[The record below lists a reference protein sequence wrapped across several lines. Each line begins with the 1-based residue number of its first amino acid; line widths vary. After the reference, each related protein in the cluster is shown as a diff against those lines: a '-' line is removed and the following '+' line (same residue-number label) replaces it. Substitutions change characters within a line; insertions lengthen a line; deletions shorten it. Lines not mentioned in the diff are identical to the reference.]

1 MSRYEVIGHAN
12 VICSMEV
19 EADSQD
25 EAIEIANNEF
35 GSLTNYIGMGGGQ
48 HLLGVLTSEDNRC
61 VLPDTD
67 PEFDD
72 AIVKGGIE

>member
-1 MSRYEVIGHAN
+1 MKYVVLGHAN
-12 VICSMEV
+12 VICSMIV
-19 EADSQD
+19 EADSEE

-35 GSLTNYIGMGGGQ
+35 GSLSNYAGMGGTE
-48 HLLGVLTSEDNRC
+48 HLIGVDTSEDDRC

-72 AIVKGGIE
+72 CILKD

>member
-1 MSRYEVIGHAN
+1 MSRYKVIGHAN

-19 EADSQD
+19 EAESAE

-35 GSLTNYIGMGGGQ
+35 GSLINYVGMGGGQ

-72 AIVKGGIE
+72 ATVKGGIE

>member
-1 MSRYEVIGHAN
+1 MSRYEAIGHAN

-19 EADSQD
+19 EANIPD

-35 GSLTNYIGMGGGQ
+35 GNLTNYIGMGGGE
-48 HLLGVLTSEDNRC
+48 HLLGVLTSENNRC
-61 VLPDTD
+61 VFPDSD

>member
-19 EADSQD
+19 EAESAE

-35 GSLTNYIGMGGGQ
+35 GSLTNYVGMGGGQ

-61 VLPDTD
+61 VLPDTV

>member
-19 EADSQD
+19 EAESAE
-25 EAIEIANNEF
+25 EAIEIANNDF
-35 GSLTNYIGMGGGQ
+35 GSLTNYVGMGGGQ